1 MKYYSED
8 TVRKIIR
15 SVAHT
20 ALEQM
25 NNFADSALAHQPSIE
40 LPDKYGDLI
49 ERDKLL
55 EWQNITCIDTGMWQ
69 TDFDAVKYSVIKNA
83 PVVLKASE

>member
-1 MKYYSED
+1 MRHYSED

-25 NNFADSALAHQPSIE
+25 DNFIDSTLANQPSIE
-40 LPDKYGDLI
+40 LPDRHGRLI
-49 ERDKLL
+49 DAE
-55 EWQNITCIDTGMWQ
+55 EAIDYW
-69 TDFDAVKYSVIKNA
+69 DAEMMVIDKYSMHQFLNRI
-83 PVVLKASE
+83 PTVLEAANG